1 MTKIIPPQVKNTE
14 NSLANNTSLISDNG
28 KNDIFIIA
36 DNIIIAKYPPACVV
50 LTETFDIIQ
59 FRGKTDIWLSPVM
72 EGSKANLLKIA
83 REGLVFELRYL
94 LHQAKKTNT
103 PASKHNILFL
113 RPDGQQYVDIEVT
126 PIIIATGI
134 YFLVLF
140 KEGTM
145 YADKARS
152 LNNQSRLRIEQLE
165 DELKQTHA
173 DMDSISDEQ
182 EAIYQELQSAN
193 LELLASGDELQVIN
207 EELETSKEELQST
220 NEEIMSINEALS
232 DRNDELTYART
243 FTDGIINTIGDP
255 LIILDENLRVKQA
268 TNGFYSKFR
277 VNEEETEG
285 RYIYDLGNQQ
295 WDIPALRTMLENIL
309 PQQKVV
315 LDYEVTHIFPTI
327 GRKIMN
333 LNARRLEKMNGE
345 LLILL
350 AIIDITD
357 KRRVEEG
364 LAEVEKLF
372 AESKERLKLAVD
384 AAGLGTWDYNSLNG
398 ELIWDHRCKE
408 MFNLSLNDSIT
419 YDRFINLIHIEDRK
433 KVDTAL
439 KQALAGHDDGEYDE
453 EFRTTETSGKKFS
466 WLKFKGKAYFDA
478 EGVAY
483 RFVGTSLD
491 ITVQKN
497 HDEAIIELLKQKDDF
512 MSIASHEL
520 KTPITS
526 LKASLQLLD
535 KLKNTPT
542 AAMLPKL
549 IAVANKSMEKVNSLV
564 EDLLNVSKLNQ
575 GQLHINKT
583 HFSISDVIDGCC
595 HHVRAEGIFT
605 ITTEGDKSLDV
616 FADAGRV
623 EQILVNFVNNA
634 TKYAPQS
641 KKIVINI
648 EKADK
653 MVKISVND
661 NGPGIA
667 PDMIPHLF
675 DRYYR
680 VDKSGTQYSGLGL
693 GLYICAEIIK
703 KLGGQIGVDSEL
715 DKGSSFWF
723 TLPLSK

>member
-1 MTKIIPPQVKNTE
+1 MTKIVPPQV
-14 NSLANNTSLISDNG
+14 NNVIDSIVNNPSSAYGDINA
-28 KNDIFIIA
+28 DIFKIT
-36 DNIIIAKYPPACVV
+36 DDIIIAKYPPACVLV
-50 LTETFDIIQ
+50 NEGFDVIQ
-59 FRGKTDIWLSPVM
+59 FRGKTDTWLSPTM
-72 EGSKANLLKIA
+72 EGAKANVLKIA

-94 LHQAKKTNT
+94 LHQAKKSNT
-103 PASKHNILFL
+103 PASKHNISFL
-113 RPDGQQYVDIEVT
+113 RPEGQQYVDIDVT
-126 PIIIATGI
+126 PIIIASGI
-134 YFLVLF
+134 HFLVLF
-140 KEGTM
+140 KEGIM

-165 DELKQTHA
+165 EELKQTHA

-193 LELLASGDELQVIN
+193 LELLTNGDELQVIN

-220 NEEIMSINEALS
+220 NEEIMSINDALS
-232 DRNDELTYART
+232 DRNDDLTYART
-243 FTDGIINTIGDP
+243 FTEGIINTIGDP

-327 GRKIMN
+327 GRKVMN
-333 LNARRLEKMNGE
+333 LNARQLEKMNGE

-350 AIIDITD
+350 AIVDITD
-357 KRRVEEG
+357 KRLIEEG

-384 AAGLGTWDYNSLNG
+384 AAGLGTWDYNSLTG

-408 MFNLSLNDSIT
+408 MFNLPAADSIT
-419 YDRFINLIHIEDRK
+419 YNRFIDLIHADDK
-433 KVDTAL
+433 QKVDKAL
-439 KQALAGHDDGEYDE
+439 KRALEGLDDGEYDE
-453 EFRTTETSGKKFS
+453 EFRTIESADKKFK

-478 EGVAY
+478 DGVAY

-491 ITVQKN
+491 ISVQKML
-497 HDEAIIELLKQKDDF
+497 DEATIELLKQKDDF

-535 KLKNTPT
+535 KLKDTP
-542 AAMLPKL
+542 ASPMLPKL
-549 IAVANKSMEKVNSLV
+549 IATANRSMDKVNNLV
-564 EDLLNVSKLNQ
+564 TDLLNVSKLNQ
-575 GQLHINKT
+575 GQLHIHK
-583 HFSISDVIDGCC
+583 SIFFIADAIDNCC
-595 HHVRAEGIFT
+595 HEVRAEGLFT
-605 ITTEGDKSLDV
+605 IKTDGDKLLKV
-616 FADAGRV
+616 FADAGRI
-623 EQILVNFVNNA
+623 EQVLVNFVNNA
-634 TKYAPQS
+634 IKYAPQS
-641 KKIVINI
+641 KQIVITIKKENTM
-648 EKADK
+648 ARVSVSDK
-653 MVKISVND
+653 
-661 NGPGIA
+661 GPGIA
-667 PDMIPHLF
+667 PDMAPHLF

-703 KLGGQIGVDSEL
+703 KLDGQIGVDSEVG
-715 DKGSSFWF
+715 KGSSFWF
-723 TLPLSK
+723 TVPLSA

>member
-1 MTKIIPPQVKNTE
+1 MPSQVNADDI
-14 NSLANNTSLISDNG
+14 ANNTSLTSGNAS
-28 KNDIFIIA
+28 NDIFGIA
-36 DNIIIAKYPPACVV
+36 NDIIIAKYPPACVV
-50 LTETFDIIQ
+50 VNEAFNVIQ
-59 FRGKTDIWLSPVM
+59 FRGKTDMWLSHATEDGKV
-72 EGSKANLLKIA
+72 NLLKIA

-94 LHQAKKTNT
+94 LHQAKKSNT

-113 RPDGQQYVDIEVT
+113 HPEGQQYVDIEVT

-140 KEGTM
+140 KEGSM

-152 LNNQSRLRIEQLE
+152 LNNQNRLRIEQLE

-193 LELLASGDELQVIN
+193 LELLTSGDELQIIN

-220 NEEIMSINEALS
+220 NEEIMSINDALS
-232 DRNDELTYART
+232 DRNDDLTYART

-333 LNARRLEKMNGE
+333 LNARQLEKMNGE

-350 AIIDITD
+350 AIVDITD
-357 KRRVEEG
+357 KRRIEEG

-384 AAGLGTWDYNSLNG
+384 AAGLGTWDYNSLTG

-408 MFNLSLNDSIT
+408 MFNLSSSDSIT
-419 YDRFINLIHIEDRK
+419 YNHFIELIHPDDK
-433 KVDTAL
+433 QKVDTAL
-439 KQALAGHDDGEYDE
+439 KRALGGLDNGEYDE
-453 EFRTTETSGKKFS
+453 EFRTIESADRRFK
-466 WLKFKGKAYFDA
+466 WLKFKGKAYFDT

-491 ITVQKN
+491 ISVQKML
-497 HDEAIIELLKQKDDF
+497 DEATIELLKQKDDF

-535 KLKNTPT
+535 KLKDMPDSP
-542 AAMLPKL
+542 MLPKL
-549 IAVANKSMEKVNSLV
+549 IAVANRSMDKVNNLV
-564 EDLLNVSKLNQ
+564 TDLLNVSKLNQ
-575 GQLHINKT
+575 GQLHIHKST
-583 HFSISDVIDGCC
+583 FFIADIIDNCC
-595 HHVRAEGIFT
+595 HDVRAEGLYT
-605 ITTEGDKSLDV
+605 IKTAGDKLLSV
-616 FADAGRV
+616 FADASRI

-634 TKYAPQS
+634 IKYAPQS
-641 KKIVINI
+641 KEIIIDIKKEDTMVRVSVS
-648 EKADK
+648 DK
-653 MVKISVND
+653 
-661 NGPGIA
+661 GPGIA

-703 KLGGQIGVDSEL
+703 KLDGQIGVDSEIG
-715 DKGSSFWF
+715 KGSSFWF
-723 TLPLSK
+723 TLPLYE

>member
-1 MTKIIPPQVKNTE
+1 MTKIIPSQVTKDITSILVNP
-14 NSLANNTSLISDNG
+14 NNATT
-28 KNDIFIIA
+28 DIFKIA
-36 DNIIIAKYPPACVV
+36 DDIIIAKYPPACVV
-50 LTETFDIIQ
+50 VNESFDIIQ
-59 FRGKTDIWLSPVM
+59 FRGKTDAWLSSNNM
-72 EGSKANLLKIA
+72 EGAKSNLLKIA
-83 REGLVFELRYL
+83 RAGLVFELRYL

-103 PASKHNILFL
+103 PTSKHNILFL

-126 PIIIATGI
+126 PLIGGDSLH
-134 YFLVLF
+134 FLVLF

-145 YADKARS
+145 YADKAKS
-152 LNNQSRLRIEQLE
+152 VNNQNRLRIEQLE
-165 DELKQTHA
+165 NELTQTHA

-182 EAIYQELQSAN
+182 EAIYEELQSAN
-193 LELLASGDELQVIN
+193 LELLASGDEMQAIN

-220 NEEIMSINEALS
+220 NEEIMAINDALS

-255 LIILDENLRVKQA
+255 LIILDEHLKVKQA
-268 TNGFYSKFR
+268 TNGFYSKFK

-315 LDYEVTHIFPTI
+315 LDYEVTHVFPII
-327 GRKIMN
+327 GRKVMN
-333 LNARRLEKMNGE
+333 LNARQLEQMNGE

-350 AIIDITD
+350 AIVDITD
-357 KRRVEEG
+357 KRKIEEG

-372 AESKERLKLAVD
+372 GESKERLKLAVD
-384 AAGLGTWDYNSLNG
+384 AAGLGTWDYNSLTG

-419 YDRFINLIHIEDRK
+419 YDRFIDLIHTEDRK
-433 KVDTAL
+433 KVDKAL
-439 KQALAGHDDGEYDE
+439 KQALAGYEDGEYDE
-453 EFRTTETSGKKFS
+453 EFRTTEALGKKFK
-466 WLKFKGKAYFDA
+466 WLKFKGKAYFDTD
-478 EGVAY
+478 GVAY

-491 ITVQKN
+491 ITVQKML
-497 HDEAIIELLKQKDDF
+497 DEATIELLKQKDDF

-535 KLKNTPT
+535 KLKDNPT
-542 AAMLPKL
+542 SLMLPKL

-564 EDLLNVSKLNQ
+564 EDLLNVTKLNQ
-575 GQLHINKT
+575 GQLHLHKT
-583 HFSISDVIDGCC
+583 HFVISDVIEGCC
-595 HHVRAEGIFT
+595 HDVRAAGIFNIKT
-605 ITTEGDKSLDV
+605 VGNKTLEV
-616 FADAGRV
+616 FADAGRI

-634 TKYAPQS
+634 IKYAPQS
-641 KKIVINI
+641 KEILINI

-653 MVKISVND
+653 MVRVSVSD
-661 NGPGIA
+661 KGPGIA

-715 DKGSSFWF
+715 GKGSSFWF
-723 TLPLSK
+723 TLPLS

>member
-1 MTKIIPPQVKNTE
+1 MTKIVLPQVKIVEDIIINTPTAPV
-14 NSLANNTSLISDNG
+14 NSHT
-28 KNDIFIIA
+28 DIFKIT
-36 DNIIIAKYPPACVV
+36 DDIIIAKYPPACVV
-50 LTETFDIIQ
+50 VNEGFDIIQ
-59 FRGKTDIWLSPVM
+59 FRGKTDTWLSATI
-72 EGSKANLLKIA
+72 EGAKSNLLRIA

-94 LHQAKKTNT
+94 LHQAKKSNT
-103 PASKHNILFL
+103 PASKHNISFL
-113 RPDGQQYVDIEVT
+113 RPEGQQYVDIEVT

-134 YFLVLF
+134 HFLVLF
-140 KEGTM
+140 KEGIM

-193 LELLASGDELQVIN
+193 LELLTSGDEMQLIN

-220 NEEIMSINEALS
+220 NEEIMAINEALS
-232 DRNDELTYART
+232 DRNDDLTYART

-268 TNGFYSKFR
+268 TSGFYSKFK

-333 LNARRLEKMNGE
+333 LNARQLEKMNGE

-350 AIIDITD
+350 AIVDITD
-357 KRRVEEG
+357 KRRIEEG

-384 AAGLGTWDYNSLNG
+384 AAGLGTWDYNSLTG
-398 ELIWDHRCKE
+398 ELIWDYRCRD
-408 MFNLSLNDSIT
+408 MFGVSAADSIT
-419 YDRFINLIHIEDRK
+419 YNHFINLIHADDK
-433 KVDTAL
+433 QKVDKAL
-439 KQALAGHDDGEYDE
+439 KRALEGLDNGEYDE
-453 EFRTTETSGKKFS
+453 EFRTIESADKKFK
-466 WLKFKGKAYFDA
+466 WLKFKGKAYFD
-478 EGVAY
+478 ESGVAY

-491 ITVQKN
+491 ISVQKML
-497 HDEAIIELLKQKDDF
+497 DEATIELLKQKDDF

-535 KLKNTPT
+535 KMKDAP
-542 AAMLPKL
+542 ASPMLSKL
-549 IAVANKSMEKVNSLV
+549 ITTANRSMDKVNNLIT
-564 EDLLNVSKLNQ
+564 DLLNVSKLNQ
-575 GQLHINKT
+575 GQLHIHK
-583 HFSISDVIDGCC
+583 SIFFIGDLIDNCC
-595 HHVRAEGIFT
+595 HEVRAEDVFT
-605 ITTEGDKSLDV
+605 IKTTGDRSLQV
-616 FADAGRV
+616 FADAGRI

-634 TKYAPQS
+634 IKYAPQS
-641 KKIVINI
+641 KEIIIAIKKEDMTV
-648 EKADK
+648 KVSVSDK
-653 MVKISVND
+653 
-661 NGPGIA
+661 GPGIA
-667 PDMIPHLF
+667 PDMVPHLF

-693 GLYICAEIIK
+693 GLYICAEIVK
-703 KLGGQIGVDSEL
+703 KLGGEIGVDSEVG
-715 DKGSSFWF
+715 KGSSFWF
-723 TLPLSK
+723 TLPLSE

>member
-1 MTKIIPPQVKNTE
+1 MPPPANTY
-14 NSLANNTSLISDNG
+14 SA
-28 KNDIFIIA
+28 IFKIA
-36 DNIIIAKYPPACVV
+36 DEVIIAKYAPACVV
-50 LTETFDIIQ
+50 VNDVFDVIQ
-59 FRGKTDIWLSPVM
+59 SRGKTDNWLAPVV
-72 EGSKANLLKIA
+72 EGTQVNLLKTA

-94 LHQAKKTNT
+94 LHQAKKTNI
-103 PASKHNILFL
+103 PSLKHNILFL

-126 PIIIATGI
+126 PIINADGI
-134 YFLVLF
+134 HFLVVF

-145 YADKARS
+145 YADKAQS
-152 LNNQSRLRIEQLE
+152 AKTQSRLRIEQLE

-173 DMDSISDEQ
+173 DMASISDEQ

-193 LELLASGDELQVIN
+193 LELLASGDEKQIIN

-220 NEEIMSINEALS
+220 NEEIMAINDALS

-255 LIILDENLRVKQA
+255 LIILDEHLRVKQA
-268 TNGFYSKFR
+268 TNGFYSKFK
-277 VNEEETEG
+277 VDEAETEG

-315 LDYEVTHIFPTI
+315 LNYEVTHIFPSI

-333 LNARRLEKMNGE
+333 LNARQLEKMNGE

-350 AIIDITD
+350 AIVDITD
-357 KRRVEEG
+357 KRRIEEG

-384 AAGLGTWDYNSLNG
+384 AAGLGTWDYNSITG

-408 MFNLSLNDSIT
+408 MFNLPVADEIT
-419 YDRFINLIHIEDRK
+419 YDRFIALILAEDRK
-433 KVDTAL
+433 KVDKAL
-439 KQALAGHDDGEYDE
+439 KRALNGLDGGEYDE
-453 EFRTTETSGKKFS
+453 EFRTTGTDGNKLK
-466 WLKFKGKAYFDA
+466 WLKFKGKAYFDEA
-478 EGVAY
+478 GIAY

-491 ITVQKN
+491 ITVQKML
-497 HDEAIIELLKQKDDF
+497 DEATIELLKQKDDF

-535 KLKNTPT
+535 KIKDAPASPILS
-542 AAMLPKL
+542 KL
-549 IAVANKSMEKVNSLV
+549 ISVANKSMEKVNNLV
-564 EDLLNVSKLNQ
+564 TDLLNVSKLNQ
-575 GQLHINKT
+575 GQLHILKSE
-583 HFSISDVIDGCC
+583 FSIGSVIDACC
-595 HHVRAEGIFT
+595 HDVRAEGLYSI
-605 ITTEGDKSLDV
+605 ITTGNGSLKV
-616 FADAGRV
+616 FADAGRI

-634 TKYAPQS
+634 IKYAPLS
-641 KKIVINI
+641 KEIIITV
-648 EKADK
+648 
-653 MVKISVND
+653 VKVDSTVKVSVND
-661 NGPGIA
+661 KGPGIA
-667 PDMIPHLF
+667 ADMVPHLF

-703 KLGGQIGVDSEL
+703 KLDGDIGVDSEVG
-715 DKGSSFWF
+715 KGSSFWF
-723 TLPLSK
+723 TIPLAQ